1 MAKGYCRD
9 PDEKRRRILFGSG
22 KYPAKLSEM
31 ARETHIPV
39 STLKRYKKYP
49 SMIPLEKLQKIIR
62 WNNLDA
68 EQIGELF
75 R

>member
-1 MAKGYCRD
+1 MAKGYWRD

-39 STLKRYKKYP
+39 STLKRYKRYP
-49 SMIPLEKLQKIIR
+49 SMIPLEKLQMIIR
-62 WNNLDA
+62 WNDLGV
-68 EQIGELF
+68 EEIGELF
-75 R
+75 K